1 MSKIRKRD
9 FVKARNIYNI
19 MRQKEM
25 IKIENYLLGKGF
37 VGKSNKRYAGK
48 GKKEFTADGKFEV
61 TNDLSNW
68 KYIELTKNNV
78 NMLVSL
84 QPFAKSSNGKNIVV
98 LYDRIGFYVYKGK
111 YESNEVVENMKLV
124 NLELPLDKSD
134 LSLLEL
140 ILNDVVCSFD
150 NEDDLKRVY
159 IKHKI
164 V

>member
-84 QPFAKSSNGKNIVV
+84 QPFA
-98 LYDRIGFYVYKGK
+98 
-111 YESNEVVENMKLV
+111 
-124 NLELPLDKSD
+124 
-134 LSLLEL
+134 
-140 ILNDVVCSFD
+140 
-150 NEDDLKRVY
+150 
-159 IKHKI
+159 
-164 V
+164 